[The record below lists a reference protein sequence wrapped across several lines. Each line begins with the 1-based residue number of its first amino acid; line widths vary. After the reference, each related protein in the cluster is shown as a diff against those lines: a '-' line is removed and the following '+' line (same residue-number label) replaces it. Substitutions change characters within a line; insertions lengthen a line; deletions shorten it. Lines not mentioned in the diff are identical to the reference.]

1 MKLYFYCVE
10 YLFKKLSYSLIIIGA
25 ILAVRLPPLNAL
37 KAFEASARQLSFT
50 RAAEELFVT
59 QAAISHQIKS
69 LEEYLGIKLFMRK
82 NRALLLT
89 EEGQSY
95 FLDIKDIFNSLNDA
109 TERLLARG
117 AKGAITVSLQPS
129 FAIQWLVPRLSVF
142 NQLNPDIDVRIKAV
156 DQPDNSLTE
165 DVDVAIY
172 HGRGRWPK
180 VHADQ
185 LHTEYMVPVCSP
197 LLLQGSKPLKTI
209 EDFTQHTLLHDT
221 SRRDWKRWFK
231 EAGIRANNVNH
242 GPIFSH
248 SAMVVQAAVYGQG
261 IALAQRVLAKPDIDA
276 GRLVIPVEHSLVSK
290 NAFYIVCRE
299 SQVDVGKIA
308 AFRNWVLDTVAQEQA
323 DDELENATV

>member
-1 MKLYFYCVE
+1 
-10 YLFKKLSYSLIIIGA
+10 
-25 ILAVRLPPLNAL
+25 LAARLPPLNAL
-37 KAFEASARQLSFT
+37 RAFEASARQLSFT

-69 LEEYLGIKLFMRK
+69 LEEHLGLKLFMRK

-95 FLDIKDIFNSLNDA
+95 YLDIKDVFNQLHDA

-129 FAIQWLVPRLSVF
+129 FAIQWLVPRLNAF
-142 NQLNPDIDVRIKAV
+142 NILHPEIDVRIKAV
-156 DQPDNSLTE
+156 DQADNSLTE

-172 HGRGRWPK
+172 YGRGRWPD
-180 VHADQ
+180 VHAEQ
-185 LHTEYMVPVCSP
+185 LHTEYLIPVCSP
-197 LLLQGSKPLKTI
+197 LLLSGKKPLNTI
-209 EDFTQHTLLHDT
+209 NDLADHNLLHDT

-231 EAGIRANNVNH
+231 EVGIKGVNVNH

-248 SAMVVQAAVYGQG
+248 TAMVVQAAVYGQG
-261 IALAQRVLAKPDIDA
+261 VALAQSILAKPEIDA
-276 GRLVIPVEHSLVSK
+276 GRLVTPFSQTLVSK

-299 SQVDVGKIA
+299 HQVDLGKIA
-308 AFRNWVLDTVAQEQA
+308 AFKDWVLSTVAEEQE
-323 DDELENATV
+323 EIE